1 MLIKPLQGIGTDFI
15 GLILHWS
22 RDNSFI
28 WKYFNTHH
36 VWIMSWSTGTNQAM
50 NLVLSVQSP
59 ISWGL
64 LIDKCCVLCMGIVIF
79 VLQLGLTFFF
89 PFKYIYVFNFY
100 IFFNIILIQIKRDH
114 FQFILDHDKIVTIG
128 FENVPKWGQ
137 YEIDNKICRPNGRS
151 MTAATALMDFPFSF
165 QQEINWKPM
174 IHYTEML
181 TRMLLGIMCEIY
193 VYSPY
198 VIQTLCYFCIA
209 VVCWK

>member
-1 MLIKPLQGIGTDFI
+1 MNQWVLLLNAMLIKPLQGIGTGFI

-36 VWIMSWSTGTNQAM
+36 VWIMSRSTGTNQAM
-50 NLVLSVQSP
+50 NLVLSVQSL

-100 IFFNIILIQIKRDH
+100 IFLTSFSSKSKGTI
-114 FQFILDHDKIVTIG
+114 FIY
-128 FENVPKWGQ
+128 F
-137 YEIDNKICRPNGRS
+137 RS
-151 MTAATALMDFPFSF
+151 WLNCYHRF
-165 QQEINWKPM
+165 WKCSKM
-174 IHYTEML
+174 GSIWN
-181 TRMLLGIMCEIY
+181 R
-193 VYSPY
+193 
-198 VIQTLCYFCIA
+198 
-209 VVCWK
+209 